1 MLRFAQTMEAKW
13 KLKAPEAF
21 YSDEMENA
29 RADDDE
35 TRRNEGR
42 TKGGHRFTG
51 MTQDRQVVYSHNANK
66 R

>member
-1 MLRFAQTMEAKW
+1 MDNRMLRFAQTMEAKW

-35 TRRNEGR
+35 TKDEPKEDTDLRG
-42 TKGGHRFTG
+42 
-51 MTQDRQVVYSHNANK
+51 
-66 R
+66 